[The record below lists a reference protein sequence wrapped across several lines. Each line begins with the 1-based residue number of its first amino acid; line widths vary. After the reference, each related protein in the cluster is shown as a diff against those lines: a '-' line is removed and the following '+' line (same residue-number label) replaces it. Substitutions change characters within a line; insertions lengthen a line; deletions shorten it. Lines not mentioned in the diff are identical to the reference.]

1 MCIITKPILRA
12 SWATP
17 IVREPAQAAGVDTRW
32 SQKSLCRE
40 WLVPAHSGDL
50 GAAWRT
56 QGPRQGSG
64 QPGVRTAHAS
74 GQATRQ
80 DSPRPSVGRS
90 TSSFCDKE
98 QTEMEKNKY
107 VLHWIKV
114 TKLAQKQSVYQFQM
128 DSKGRGGP
136 RRSEAEVPWALRH
149 LTPSSGFRPGLSVCR
164 QRRVFRTRGRVTL
177 GSARGPRLPVGRAC

>member
-1 MCIITKPILRA
+1 MHRGRHPSSA
-12 SWATP
+12 SQRRRPGW
-17 IVREPAQAAGVDTRW
+17 TRGGHRRVCAVSGW
-32 SQKSLCRE
+32 SQHIVGT
-40 WLVPAHSGDL
+40 WA
-50 GAAWRT
+50 
-56 QGPRQGSG
+56 
-64 QPGVRTAHAS
+64 QPGGLRDPARGQDSPGS

-149 LTPSSGFRPGLSVCR
+149 LTPSSGFRPGLSVRR

-177 GSARGPRLPVGRAC
+177 GSARGPRLPVGRAR